1 MSLEE
6 HEGITS
12 LQSEASDTDSL
23 LDELMEVEGRGVPSL
38 QCGEDG
44 FSAADLIAAAVNAS
58 FDGVEY
64 SDPSDTVAMVAM
76 DTKASESTTS
86 KTVATAVGA
95 DEAALRSPRGSS
107 SSAMQTSAP
116 APRSPMPRVVRAGT
130 DSPPR
135 SGVPPGGGASPTTGS
150 TRSPPLAP
158 SSGSPPT
165 PVQVRTSLA
174 TPGATPTPAGVPQSS
189 RQRLAEAM
197 GTGDIDMVD
206 PARLAVAVGSLM
218 EAAFSKVAQLRRQY
232 DLVLRRLESCDASE
246 YDAWSHRAELVLT
259 QQSLEEN
266 LLSYLKAQRSA
277 AAPAGSSASSKSDK
291 ETVTKRQQQKVQ
303 AFVEGLYV
311 NVPAFTSDKR
321 ITAATPVAAI
331 EKWVRSI
338 CDYLLS
344 SLPVLGRLLAEA
356 MAAYLSV
363 GWSMMLG
370 GSMEAPMVVGVDR
383 PLTPMDPR
391 PVGRHLE
398 VVLNRT
404 SVRRGANE
412 PYMKWV
418 RNVIDTDIVRQ
429 NSNEYLAEA
438 LEHIVYKVKATID
451 PTVVKEINRGG
462 AEEPVLAATD
472 VFRLL
477 YNLLQDRGRGHLSQA
492 KRLLAGLAQ
501 PPSLDKMSG
510 RTLLDEIV
518 RRAIDAYNKKLT
530 DLAAVQS
537 TVSMPIILFDAVL
550 PMFPTS
556 AETPQAA
563 FVASGRLADLQR
575 WRDDNPQA
583 TARECMVRLQA
594 ELKAATDSA
603 PVAGF
608 AWSTNN
614 KSSYSDVAAASV
626 ESPRGRSEARRDPK
640 SRSGTPTG
648 ADGTRRASAS
658 PTRARCRHTA
668 ADCPW
673 LRDKG
678 ECILRGHSQAERD
691 AAWRAA
697 QVRQAAAPAQPGGQ
711 GGRGGKEARGKGGG
725 GTGKG
730 GRGSGTAGVV
740 VKEDKA
746 ATAAHAKNSQR
757 RAQVDSDLAEVT
769 AAEAQVDAAVRK
781 VFDKACGAAEVD
793 LYAVGVGGTATGF
806 SVPTHP
812 MDPEF
817 GADLAMDMP
826 YFPSTPP
833 APHRTVAPL
842 AAAVV
847 QPERATKSVLAAP
860 RAGVPWRA
868 RKAVV
873 PSVRELEQVFAE
885 VFDGVAPYVEAMSHA
900 QQRVLLIRRN
910 VWVTDTFARAL
921 SAISRGGGTVY
932 KVWEDHMDAMASRTG
947 RPVPEDAYVGGRS
960 RDVQV
965 PRSASD
971 VVLSPED
978 GEWYASELRRLTA
991 AIIPVEEQLA
1001 KLPPAVVSVGGGFDA
1016 VHEAAAAGVVVD
1028 LQEAHTRPHPA
1039 AVSDTGAGGY
1049 FFPVDPECPDNVP
1062 ITPFHVRGA
1071 TSATPMLVNR
1081 ARVKQFCWPTT
1092 DGAAITVPL
1101 LGSSSRTLK
1110 TDLLSVGRMVRDYKC
1125 RYQLDPDSEAC
1136 YIEFPAAVAGTDSPV
1151 RVRLE
1156 IGPEENPTV
1165 RFPPTLTEQ
1174 EASALRPVD
1183 ADLTELDRLLL
1194 ADEQAK
1200 AQAEHDRQ
1208 LRHLDRAGASW
1219 RDSLGLESI
1228 ESSPNAYAVPGF
1240 APGEEAADVEAFD
1253 SGAPEGPAVAVSRL
1267 SPKLLRQVVA
1277 VAKQKFKSASSGLSA
1292 MSVPAAVKPTPV
1304 TRFERQLQRL
1314 RDISVAQSASSG
1326 AVVPVVAPRQPEHG
1340 PAAST
1345 RLKSSKYAAA
1355 KKRQQ
1360 LARRKQSLL
1369 RAREPA
1375 ITTELISAYKQ
1386 AIQARVA
1393 SSAEPVV
1400 TIVYF
1405 NQTFKAARALLSD
1418 MPNMRVLCVGIL
1430 STELPLVV
1438 QTVQEFE
1445 GRLVYVR
1452 GHPKR
1457 IMSAKAI
1464 LDCVDAA
1471 WGLGARNVM
1480 YLQAHPTCTTVSP
1493 APFVQ
1498 SAGHPHRGPDMA
1510 PLTEEAEL
1518 DDNLRNGVMNLSQE
1532 LSALCGPGFS
1542 AAVEQP
1548 AGIAEWVPSTV
1559 AILASSPWSRGYA
1572 PHCKLTPDPKAK
1584 VSRKLSVYFLLNVH
1598 PFDVECKQ
1606 DCGHM
1611 LPSMAHHRYM
1621 IAPTKAHR
1629 NLGAQRLT
1637 GDDRV
1642 TVPRDLPYLM
1652 LGRQIRRFSTEASR
1666 PAAAEVEEETGDTD
1680 DGVLQTEAF
1689 AAAVK
1694 KLPRYP
1700 RHTLTA
1706 KQLHQACG
1714 HVNDATLLRSLKLFN
1729 GFALRRPDGKLI
1741 PGSQVVLA
1749 DIQRPEVCHTCM
1761 TTRTV
1766 AAQSRQQKV

>member
-1 MSLEE
+1 
-6 HEGITS
+6 
-12 LQSEASDTDSL
+12 
-23 LDELMEVEGRGVPSL
+23 
-38 QCGEDG
+38 
-44 FSAADLIAAAVNAS
+44 
-58 FDGVEY
+58 
-64 SDPSDTVAMVAM
+64 
-76 DTKASESTTS
+76 
-86 KTVATAVGA
+86 
-95 DEAALRSPRGSS
+95 
-107 SSAMQTSAP
+107 
-116 APRSPMPRVVRAGT
+116 
-130 DSPPR
+130 
-135 SGVPPGGGASPTTGS
+135 
-150 TRSPPLAP
+150 
-158 SSGSPPT
+158 
-165 PVQVRTSLA
+165 
-174 TPGATPTPAGVPQSS
+174 
-189 RQRLAEAM
+189 
-197 GTGDIDMVD
+197 
-206 PARLAVAVGSLM
+206 
-218 EAAFSKVAQLRRQY
+218 
-232 DLVLRRLESCDASE
+232 
-246 YDAWSHRAELVLT
+246 
-259 QQSLEEN
+259 
-266 LLSYLKAQRSA
+266 
-277 AAPAGSSASSKSDK
+277 
-291 ETVTKRQQQKVQ
+291 
-303 AFVEGLYV
+303 
-311 NVPAFTSDKR
+311 
-321 ITAATPVAAI
+321 
-331 EKWVRSI
+331 
-338 CDYLLS
+338 
-344 SLPVLGRLLAEA
+344 
-356 MAAYLSV
+356 
-363 GWSMMLG
+363 
-370 GSMEAPMVVGVDR
+370 MVVGVDR
-383 PLTPMDPR
+383 PLTPMDTR

-412 PYMKWV
+412 PYMQWV

-429 NSNEYLAEA
+429 SSNEYLAEA
-438 LEHIVYKVKATID
+438 LEQITCKVKATID
-451 PTVVKEINRGG
+451 PNVVKEINRGG

-510 RTLLDEIV
+510 RTLWDEIV

-537 TVSMPIILFDAVL
+537 NVSMPVILFDAVL

-556 AETPQAA
+556 AEAPQAA

-583 TARECMVRLQA
+583 TARECMARLQA
-594 ELKAATDSA
+594 ELKEATDSA

-608 AWSTNN
+608 TWSTNTR
-614 KSSYSDVAAASV
+614 SSYADVAAASV
-626 ESPRGRSEARRDPK
+626 ETPRGRSATRRDPK

-648 ADGTRRASAS
+648 ADGAKRASAS
-658 PTRARCRHTA
+658 PTRASCKHKA

-673 LRDKG
+673 LKEKG
-678 ECILRGHSQAERD
+678 ECKMRGHSQAERD
-691 AAWRAA
+691 AAWKAA
-697 QVRQAAAPAQPGGQ
+697 QARKAAAPAPRGDAGGTGGQ
-711 GGRGGKEARGKGGG
+711 GGQGGTEARGKGGG
-725 GTGKG
+725 GAGKSG
-730 GRGSGTAGVV
+730 GRGSGTAGEVV
-740 VKEDKA
+740 QEDKA
-746 ATAAHAKNSQR
+746 ATAKHARNSQR

-769 AAEAQVDAAVRK
+769 AAEAQIAAAVCK
-781 VFDKACGAAEVD
+781 VFDKAGVAAEVD
-793 LYAVGVGGTATGF
+793 LYAVGVGGTRIGF

-812 MDPEF
+812 MDPGF
-817 GADLAMDMP
+817 GEDLAMDMP
-826 YFPSTPP
+826 YFPYTPP
-833 APHRTVAPL
+833 APPRTVAPR

-847 QPERATKSVLAAP
+847 QPERAAKSVLAAP
-860 RAGVPWRA
+860 HAGWVPWRA
-868 RKAVV
+868 CQAFV
-873 PSVRELEQVFAE
+873 PSVRELERVFAE

-900 QQRVLLIRRN
+900 QKRVLLIRRD

-921 SAISRGGGTVY
+921 SAISRGGGTVWQ
-932 KVWEDHMDAMASRTG
+932 VWEDHMDAVASRTG

-965 PRSASD
+965 PRSESD
-971 VVLSPED
+971 VLLSPED
-978 GEWYASELRRLTA
+978 GAWYASEMRRLTA

-1001 KLPPAVVSVGGGFDA
+1001 KLPSAVVSVGGGSDA
-1016 VHEAAAAGVVVD
+1016 LQEDAAGVVVD
-1028 LQEAHTRPHPA
+1028 LQEAHTRPHTA

-1062 ITPFHVRGA
+1062 IQPFHVRGA
-1071 TSATPMLVNR
+1071 TSETPLLVNR
-1081 ARVKQFCWPTT
+1081 ARVKPFCWPTT

-1110 TDLLSVGRMVRDYKC
+1110 TDLLSVGRMVREYKC
-1125 RYQLDPDSEAC
+1125 RYQLDPTPEEC

-1151 RVRLE
+1151 RVQLE

-1165 RFPPTLTEQ
+1165 RFPPTLTES

-1183 ADLTELDRLLL
+1183 ADLTELDRLLI

-1208 LRHLDRAGASW
+1208 LRQLDRAGASW

-1240 APGEEAADVEAFD
+1240 APGEEAADVEAVD
-1253 SGAPEGPAVAVSRL
+1253 SGAPECPAVAVSRL

-1277 VAKQKFKSASSGLSA
+1277 VAKQKFKSASLGLSA
-1292 MSVPAAVKPTPV
+1292 MPVPAAVKPTPV

-1314 RDISVAQSASSG
+1314 RDNSVAPSASSG
-1326 AVVPVVAPRQPEHG
+1326 AVVPVVAPRRPEHG
-1340 PAAST
+1340 PVASA
-1345 RLKSSKYAAA
+1345 RLKSSQYAAA

-1360 LARRKQSLL
+1360 LARRKLSLL
-1369 RAREPA
+1369 RARAPE

-1400 TIVYF
+1400 TVVYF

-1452 GHPKR
+1452 GHPER
-1457 IMSAKAI
+1457 VMSAKAI

-1471 WGLGARNVM
+1471 WGLGARNVV
-1480 YLQAHPTCTTVSP
+1480 YLQAHPTCKTVSP

-1498 SAGHPHRGPDMA
+1498 SAGHPHRGPDME

-1518 DDNLRNGVMNLSQE
+1518 DDKLRNGVMNLSRE

-1559 AILASSPWSRGYA
+1559 AILDSSPWSRGYA

-1629 NLGAQRLT
+1629 KLGAQRLT

-1652 LGRQIRRFSTEASR
+1652 LGRQIQRFSTEASR
-1666 PAAAEVEEETGDTD
+1666 PAAAEVEEEAGDMD

-1766 AAQSRQQKV
+1766 AAQSRQQKGRVMVESRLPAEAKEVLRERDRRVTRSMAERLRQADAPAVQCSGVRPGVALAIP